1 MALPPHPAGASG
13 PKAEAERF
21 LDLLKTT
28 LPPPHPSGYP
38 FVAGGLAAAGLG
50 LLLPGR
56 PGRALRATG
65 LFAAAAS
72 AVFFRNP
79 PRVGPADPAV
89 VVSPADGRVSL
100 VDTAAPPAE
109 LGLGD
114 EPLPR
119 VSIFLSVFDVHV
131 QHAPVSGTV
140 LAAEYRP
147 GAFASAERPEAS
159 ERNERQSLV
168 VQEST
173 TGKTL
178 VVTQIAGLLARRIVC
193 AAAAGSDLR
202 RGEVYGLIRFGSR
215 VDVYLPAGTEQL
227 VRAGQRAVAGE
238 TALAT
243 LAAPAPARRR
253 TPR

>member
-21 LDLLKTT
+21 LDLVKTT
-28 LPPPHPSGYP
+28 LPQPHPAGYP
-38 FVAGGLAAAGLG
+38 FIVGGLGAAGLG

-56 PGRALRATG
+56 LGRALRAGG
-65 LFAAAAS
+65 LSAATAC

-79 PRVGPADPAV
+79 ARVAPDDQAV

-131 QHAPVSGTV
+131 QHAPVSGKV
-140 LAAEYRP
+140 LASEYRP
-147 GAFASAERPEAS
+147 GTFTSAERPEAS
-159 ERNERQSLV
+159 ERNERQSIV
-168 VQEST
+168 VQESA
-173 TGKTL
+173 TGKAL

-193 AAAAGSDLR
+193 EAAAGSDLR

-215 VDVYLPAGTEQL
+215 VDVYLPAGTKQL
-227 VRAGQRAVAGE
+227 VKAGQRAVAGE

-253 TPR
+253 SSR